1 MICSAEFREAR
12 TLRFGRDS
20 NEGWCSFRS
29 RKSSST
35 KAIFCSSGVS
45 ANPIEGAVPS
55 QRHVGLDTAHDRY
68 RGLGSLGLLLVAG
81 ARRRARR
88 LPR

>member
-1 MICSAEFREAR
+1 M
-12 TLRFGRDS
+12 
-20 NEGWCSFRS
+20 
-29 RKSSST
+29 
-35 KAIFCSSGVS
+35 
-45 ANPIEGAVPS
+45 PS